1 MTSAFLAG
9 VRVKLCCVQKQRKRS
24 HVYWNTA
31 IKESKLYNKLFCEL
45 RLIRLAVVPQGG
57 NTGLVGIWIS
67 LSPLSL
73 FSLYSVL

>member
-1 MTSAFLAG
+1 M
-9 VRVKLCCVQKQRKRS
+9 
-24 HVYWNTA
+24 YWNTA
-31 IKESKLYNKLFCEL
+31 IKESKLSNELFCEL

-73 FSLYSVL
+73 SLSLPLLPLFCAITMLIRW